1 MTPRTPL
8 RAALVAAVVVG
19 LAGCGGGV
27 VDSVPAAVSAP
38 SGAPSAA
45 PSPGAPSPGAPSPGA
60 PSPGGPAS
68 GTSSASGV
76 TIADGVVS
84 FPAELGVPDLTLPEG
99 AGAYDTTFNATIGVT
114 VTEADPV
121 ALAESVSA
129 QLTAAGY
136 TVVPIQ
142 DGTAQATKEGAAD
155 VLVSGGPGTISDI
168 SVSPLR

>member
-38 SGAPSAA
+38 SGAPSA
-45 PSPGAPSPGAPSPGA
+45 APSPGAPSPGA